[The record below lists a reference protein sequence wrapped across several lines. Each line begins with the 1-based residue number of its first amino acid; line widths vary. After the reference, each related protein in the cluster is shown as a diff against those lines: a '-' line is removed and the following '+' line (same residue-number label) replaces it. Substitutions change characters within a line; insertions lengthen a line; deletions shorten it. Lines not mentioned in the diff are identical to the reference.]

1 MADLGSA
8 PALYAAQPT
17 IMIDGEDDNDLSGEL
32 LTLLVEEKTAGLYRC
47 EATFSNW
54 GSQSSGADFLYFDRE
69 TLDFGKAFAVRAGG
83 GDSEAEIFSGRIM
96 ALEAHYPVNTPPEI
110 VVLAEDRFQD
120 LRMTRRTRIFEEASD
135 RDVID
140 QVARQY
146 NLQTDIDIEGP
157 TYPLLAQLNQSDLA
171 FMRERA
177 RAVDAEVWLEG
188 ETLHVQARGR
198 REAESVTLT
207 YRQGLIELSM
217 LADLA
222 QQRSEVTVSGWDV
235 AAKEAIVY
243 ESGES
248 AIQSELNGHSS
259 GGSILSDAI
268 GSRNEHIVH
277 LAPFT
282 TEEARHLAE
291 AHYRTAARRFVSGR
305 GICNGDGRLR
315 VGARVTLRG
324 VGPLFEGEYY
334 VTAVRHIFDGL
345 NGYRTQFNVERPG
358 IGAA

>member
-17 IMIDGEDDNDLSGEL
+17 IIIDGEDDDDLSGHL

-47 EATFSNW
+47 EATFSNL
-54 GSQSSGADFLYFDRE
+54 GSRSSGANFLYFDRE
-69 TLDFGKAFAVRAGG
+69 RIDFGKTFAVRAGAG
-83 GDSEAEIFSGRIM
+83 ESEAEIFSGRIM
-96 ALEAHYPVNTPPEI
+96 ALEAHYPMNTPPEI

-120 LRMTRRTRIFEEASD
+120 LRMTRRSRSFEQASD
-135 RDVID
+135 REVIA
-140 QVARQY
+140 QIARQY
-146 NLQTDIDIEGP
+146 NLQTDIDVEGP
-157 TYPLLAQLNQSDLA
+157 TYPVLAQLNQSDLA

-188 ETLHVQARGR
+188 ETLHAQARSR

-207 YRQGLIELSM
+207 YPEGLNELSL

-222 QQRSEVTVSGWDV
+222 QQRSAVTVSGWDV
-235 AAKEAIVY
+235 AAKEAIVS
-243 ESGES
+243 ESTES
-248 AIQSELNGHSS
+248 AIQSELNGHTS
-259 GGSILSDAI
+259 GARILLNAL
-268 GSRNEHIVH
+268 GTRNEHIVH
-277 LAPFT
+277 HAPFT
-282 TEEARHLAE
+282 TEEARHLSE
-291 AHYRTAARRFVSGR
+291 AHYRTAARRFVNGQ

-315 VGARVTLRG
+315 VGGRVTLLG

-345 NGYRTQFNVERPG
+345 NGYRTRFNVERPG
-358 IGAA
+358 IGAN